1 MKLGGGIEASNV
13 RYGEDSLEVK
23 VQAVT
28 SMDATPTDAI
38 LKDEDGYVISGKWEC
53 ENGIVVELADN
64 VLTISGKGTLGKDVR
79 KIITKTIC
87 WSGNYKV
94 KCIIN
99 DGITKMQDE
108 LFSYFKGLDSIKI
121 PNSVTWIEKYT
132 FLDCSNLN
140 SIEVAEDNPV
150 YDSREN
156 CNAIIEKETNKLI
169 RGSNNTK
176 IPNSVVVIGDD
187 AFRGCSSLSSI
198 EIPSSV
204 LVIEPEAVS
213 DCGSLNSIEVAED
226 NLVYDSRENCN
237 AIIEKETNKLIRG
250 SNNTK
255 IPSSVISI
263 GEDAFYNCS
272 NLSSIEIPSSVISIG
287 DYAFCNCSSLSSIE
301 IPSSVT
307 SIKDT
312 TFYNCSSLSNIEIPS
327 SVTSIGSFAFLG
339 CSSLSNIEIP
349 SSVTSIGD
357 SVFFG
362 CSSLT
367 KVTNNSSDYLN
378 LVPIHYSNE
387 NGQWYLENTDTI
399 IDKIANGQTA
409 IYKKIGEDVK
419 YGDINSDGEI
429 NIQDTVILIKHLAGI
444 KGLNID
450 MTASDVNVDGEVNIQ
465 DAVILI
471 KHLAGM
477 NVTMGKK

>member
-176 IPNSVVVIGDD
+176 IP
-187 AFRGCSSLSSI
+187 
-198 EIPSSV
+198 
-204 LVIEPEAVS
+204 
-213 DCGSLNSIEVAED
+213 
-226 NLVYDSRENCN
+226 
-237 AIIEKETNKLIRG
+237 
-250 SNNTK
+250 
-255 IPSSVISI
+255 SSVISI

-287 DYAFCNCSSLSSIE
+287 DYAFCNCSSLSSIEIPSSVTNIESGAFRDCSNLSSIE

-429 NIQDTVILIKHLAGI
+429 NIQDAVILIKHLAGI